1 MLWILIEASSSFIPA
16 YVIERF
22 YWEDRGMSI
31 ADVVIAEIVFAW
43 VMLIGEVPFG
53 LLSDRWGRKP
63 FILAGFVCEWL
74 SFTVLIEAYSLPAF
88 LLAMVLAGIGGAAL
102 SGALEA
108 HVYETLRM
116 HRIEE
121 RFEMVWRMTS
131 IGGLLTS
138 GLAALVGSYAAQ
150 SVDLIWHYHVSWWG
164 LLGTALLTF
173 FLKEASREQNVE
185 TSSLKTLLNGFSFRR
200 VYVRILCLVLLYGAT
215 IDFVDEFW
223 QLYLRDQAIPMV
235 HFGFVFVLFQIMQAI
250 GASLSRLRSP
260 VGWAMIYIVCLTGLS
275 VASPLVSI
283 GLLGILYLCYG
294 WAEPYVTTVI
304 QEVAPESGRA
314 TFTSL
319 ISVIERLTV
328 LGTGT
333 LFVFVERVFSLQMT
347 YAALGLVS
355 LILLLLYGMTR
366 TRQN

>member
-1 MLWILIEASSSFIPA
+1 
-16 YVIERF
+16 
-22 YWEDRGMSI
+22 MSI

-43 VMLIGEVPFG
+43 VILIGEIPFG

-121 RFEMVWRMTS
+121 RFEMVWRMIS

-150 SVDLIWHYHVSWWG
+150 SVDLIWHYQVSWLV
-164 LLGTALLTF
+164 LLGTVFLTF
-173 FLKEASREQNVE
+173 FLKEALREQNVE
-185 TSSLKTLLNGFSFRR
+185 TSSLKTLFNGFSFRR

-223 QLYLRDQAIPMV
+223 QLYLRDQTIPMIYM
-235 HFGFVFVLFQIMQAI
+235 GFVFVLFQIMQAI

-260 VGWAMIYIVCLTGLS
+260 VGWAVIYIVCLAGLS

-283 GLLGILYLCYG
+283 VLLGTLYLCYG
-294 WAEPYVTTVI
+294 WAEPYVTKVI
-304 QEVAPESGRA
+304 QEVAPERGRA

-319 ISVIERLTV
+319 ISVIERASV
-328 LGTGT
+328 FGNGM

-355 LILLLLYGMTR
+355 LILLLLYGVTR

>member
-1 MLWILIEASSSFIPA
+1 
-16 YVIERF
+16 
-22 YWEDRGMSI
+22 MSI
-31 ADVVIAEIVFAW
+31 ADVVIAEIIFAW
-43 VMLIGEVPFG
+43 VILIGEVPFG

-74 SFTVLIEAYSLPAF
+74 SFTVLLEAYSLSAF

-108 HVYETLRM
+108 HVYETLHGHKLKTRY
-116 HRIEE
+116 EK
-121 RFEMVWRMTS
+121 VWRMIS

-138 GLAALVGSYAAQ
+138 GLAALVGSYAVR
-150 SVDLIWHYHVSWWG
+150 SVDLIWHYHVSWWV
-164 LLGTALLTF
+164 LLGTVLLTF
-173 FLKEASREQNVE
+173 FLKEAPREQDGE
-185 TSSLKTLLNGFSFRR
+185 TSSLKTLLNSFSFRR

-223 QLYLRDQAIPMV
+223 QLYLRDQSIPMIYMGLV
-235 HFGFVFVLFQIMQAI
+235 FVFFQVMQAI
-250 GASLSRLRSP
+250 GASLSQFRSP
-260 VGWAMIYIVCLTGLS
+260 VGWAMIYIVCLVGLS

-283 GLLGILYLCYG
+283 GLLGTLYLCYG
-294 WAEPYVTTVI
+294 WAEPYVTTII
-304 QEVAPESGRA
+304 QEVAPENGRA

-319 ISVIERLTV
+319 ISVVERVAV
-328 LGTGT
+328 LGTGM
-333 LFVFVERVFSLQMT
+333 LFVLIERTFSLQMT

-366 TRQN
+366 TRRN

>member
-1 MLWILIEASSSFIPA
+1 
-16 YVIERF
+16 
-22 YWEDRGMSI
+22 MSI

-43 VMLIGEVPFG
+43 VLLIGEVPFG

-74 SFTVLIEAYSLPAF
+74 SFTVLLEAYSLSAF

-108 HVYETLRM
+108 HVYETLHGHKLKTRY
-116 HRIEE
+116 EK
-121 RFEMVWRMTS
+121 VWRMIS

-138 GLAALVGSYAAQ
+138 GLAALVGSYAVR
-150 SVDLIWHYHVSWWG
+150 SVDLIWNYHVSWWV
-164 LLGTALLTF
+164 LLGTVLLTF
-173 FLKEASREQNVE
+173 FLKEAPRKQDAVSG
-185 TSSLKTLLNGFSFRR
+185 SLKVLLKGLSFRR

-223 QLYLRDQAIPMV
+223 QLYLRDQKIPMV
-235 HFGFVFVLFQIMQAI
+235 HLGFVFVLFQIMQAI
-250 GASLSRLRSP
+250 GASLSRFRSP
-260 VGWAMIYIVCLTGLS
+260 VGWAMIYIVCIAGLS

-283 GLLGILYLCYG
+283 GLLGLLYLCYG
-294 WAEPYVTTVI
+294 WAEPYVTTII
-304 QEVAPESGRA
+304 QEVAPENGRA

-319 ISVIERLTV
+319 ISVIERVSV
-328 LGTGT
+328 LGTGM
-333 LFVFVERVFSLQMT
+333 LFILIERTFSLQMT

-355 LILLLLYGMTR
+355 LILLLLYGVTR
-366 TRQN
+366 THQN

>member
-1 MLWILIEASSSFIPA
+1 
-16 YVIERF
+16 VIERF

-53 LLSDRWGRKP
+53 LLSDRWGKKP
-63 FILAGFVCEWL
+63 IILAGFVCEWL
-74 SFTVLIEAYSLPAF
+74 SFTVLLEAYSLPAF

-116 HRIEE
+116 QRIEE
-121 RFEMVWRMTS
+121 RFEPVWRLIS

-138 GLAALVGSYAAQ
+138 GLAALVGSYAVR
-150 SVDLIWHYHVSWWG
+150 SVDLIWHYHVSWWV

-173 FLKEASREQNVE
+173 FLKEATREQNVE

-260 VGWAMIYIVCLTGLS
+260 VGWAVIYIVCLAGLS
-275 VASPLVSI
+275 VASPFVSI
-283 GLLGILYLCYG
+283 VLLGTL
-294 WAEPYVTTVI
+294 YVTTVI
-304 QEVAPESGRA
+304 QEVAPESGHA

-366 TRQN
+366 TRRN